1 MFYKNIQTYLNYLD
15 KNIQNPVF
23 VFRAFGPTLYSAK
36 TLREQ
41 ALDGFSRIQGG
52 DTSCHSENKYGDKHK
67 KHYHNCCIGLDSA
80 LCLIDV
86 DKNINICY

>member
-1 MFYKNIQTYLNYLD
+1 MLDKNIQTYLNYLD
-15 KNIQNPVF
+15 KNIQNPVS

-67 KHYHNCCIGLDSA
+67 KHYHIYG
-80 LCLIDV
+80 V
-86 DKNINICY
+86 